1 MKLESLFGQVV
12 LRSPDICIST
22 KLKIIYITYRK
33 LRHPKKISSTF
44 DSPVSNE
51 DVGRIFKELMTE
63 WGISDTRDWHLCID
77 AREEF
82 FLPQEEMPDVLDSLE
97 FKDITIF
104 CSSIRNDANT
114 PYIIECHPTSCI
126 ILSHWYDVLQEEN
139 IDWENVNWDRYFIIL
154 ARNPSIKRVEMVK
167 YMLDNYKDFTI
178 CSCGS
183 KAGENRLLRLT
194 GIIRK
199 PITVRLIK
207 NLSGV
212 ANPERINPADKKDS
226 HWLTKVHRKVSWRKM
241 MSPHPYPISIEDGEE
256 YISELQGQTGT
267 DYNFF
272 NNAVNIICETME
284 EDWQQINLSEKTFK
298 PFAWHQLP
306 IWHASPGT
314 VAEVRKLGFDVFDDI
329 FDHSYDSMTEYDTK
343 REFIL
348 NQVKMFKNKYDTY
361 DTLSALRQEL
371 LPRLRA
377 NNERVLFWVN
387 KEKEKQDPL
396 LLNVSNPMS

>member
-82 FLPQEEMPDVLDSLE
+82 FLPHEEMPDVLDSLE

-183 KAGENRLLRLT
+183 KVGANRLLKLV
-194 GIIRK
+194 GVIRK
-199 PITVRLIK
+199 PITVRLNK
-207 NLSGV
+207 NLSGI
-212 ANPERINPADKKDS
+212 ANTADKKDS

-272 NNAVNIICETME
+272 NNAVNII
-284 EDWQQINLSEKTFK
+284 
-298 PFAWHQLP
+298 
-306 IWHASPGT
+306 